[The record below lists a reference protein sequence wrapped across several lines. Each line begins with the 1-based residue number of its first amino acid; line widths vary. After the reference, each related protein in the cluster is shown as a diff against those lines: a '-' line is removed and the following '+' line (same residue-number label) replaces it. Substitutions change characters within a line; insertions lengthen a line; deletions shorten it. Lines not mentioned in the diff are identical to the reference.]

1 MALRHDAG
9 QNVWHFETEQM
20 AGYVQPDG
28 DRHGIKELTHKPT
41 GAQVVHPKYDLLN
54 LFFMF
59 SQNHCM
65 GQARENER
73 SITSAGNAIDVHW
86 APTDNHK
93 AEMTARYEVVEPNA
107 VDLSITVKSN
117 WPYPAYEVFLS
128 NYFDLSLRPYV
139 YVQGSPFDIPADR
152 ARWIAPEVND
162 VFVGTGLVFS
172 RDQHAARRSTD
183 GRWDRIW
190 GLYQWNPQRYFESP
204 VIMSANLETGVAGV
218 LISRPQDCYAVI
230 SGYQSD
236 NMKDPFRDQNPL
248 YLSLFGDDFRVGD
261 ERTVEVRF
269 AVTEIDES
277 LTQPLALYE
286 AFMEEKG

>member
-1 MALRHDAG
+1 MALRHDADRG
-9 QNVWHFETEQM
+9 VWHFETEQM
-20 AGYVQPDG
+20 AGHIQPDG

-65 GQARENER
+65 GQARENAR
-73 SITSAGNAIDVHW
+73 SITSEGNAIDVHW
-86 APTDNHK
+86 APTDDHK

-139 YVQGSPFDIPADR
+139 YVQGSPFDIPADQ
-152 ARWIAPEVND
+152 ARWIGPEVND

-204 VIMSANLETGVAGV
+204 VIMSANLEKGVAGV
-218 LISRPQDCYAVI
+218 LMSRPQDCYAVI
-230 SGYQSD
+230 SGYESE

-248 YLSLFGDDFRVGD
+248 YLSLFGDDFPGWR
-261 ERTVEVRF
+261 
-269 AVTEIDES
+269 
-277 LTQPLALYE
+277 
-286 AFMEEKG
+286 